1 MSTAFYPGSFDPFTM
16 GHYNIVMRAL
26 TMFRSVC
33 IGVGVNESKK
43 YTFSVQERLALIR
56 QYFPAESSSYISIC
70 EFKGLAID
78 FAKVCGMNHII
89 KGARTTQDFDY
100 ERLINDVSL
109 TQQRG
114 IETVLLFSDSR
125 LAHVSS
131 SAVKELSKHV
141 GIINDMVH
149 PAVRRALDI
158 KNGRRVIGVTGTIGS
173 GKSTLC
179 KRLQQEHSGYNCPG
193 SHYVNLD
200 IIAKELRDGTSALS
214 IELNKRLVKTF
225 GTSDS
230 KVIGQ
235 LVFGNP
241 RELELLNDIYR
252 EPMMTMV
259 RNTLS
264 GLSGLIFLE
273 GALLLE
279 FGWEFLCSSGILV
292 VVKTPSKDEHEK
304 RLRARGYTD
313 EQIEKRLHSQLSE
326 REKFDLAYDAQ
337 QRNDLTHV
345 LVYDTQEEENP
356 FHTSKLTVEIDDILK
371 TKS

>member
-1 MSTAFYPGSFDPFTM
+1 
-16 GHYNIVMRAL
+16 
-26 TMFRSVC
+26 
-33 IGVGVNESKK
+33 
-43 YTFSVQERLALIR
+43 
-56 QYFPAESSSYISIC
+56 
-70 EFKGLAID
+70 
-78 FAKVCGMNHII
+78 
-89 KGARTTQDFDY
+89 
-100 ERLINDVSL
+100 
-109 TQQRG
+109 
-114 IETVLLFSDSR
+114 
-125 LAHVSS
+125 
-131 SAVKELSKHV
+131 
-141 GIINDMVH
+141 MV
-149 PAVRRALDI
+149 
-158 KNGRRVIGVTGTIGS
+158 GVTGTIGS

-179 KRLQQEHSGYNCPG
+179 KRLQSEHSGCGCPG

-200 IIAKELRDGTSALS
+200 VIAKELRDGTSALS
-214 IELNKRLVKTF
+214 VELNERLVETF

-230 KVIGQ
+230 KQIGQ

-241 RELELLNDIYR
+241 RELALLNGIYR

-259 RNTLS
+259 RNTLA
-264 GLSGLIFLE
+264 GLSGLVFLE

-292 VVKTPSKDEHEK
+292 VVKTPSRDEHEK

-326 REKFDLAYDAQ
+326 REKFDLAYNAQ